1 MHIVFEVLV
10 TWKAVE
16 RQRILAAP
24 AIGRVRPSFLHC
36 HPSTDALEG
45 GRDTLCHLA
54 DGVDCVASDNSGS
67 EFICYFYV
75 DLRIIERGEG
85 AARRSRYEIFSAF
98 SSLK

>member
-1 MHIVFEVLV
+1 MQHVNIVFEVLV

-54 DGVDCVASDNSGS
+54 DGVDFVGSDNNQNGLYN
-67 EFICYFYV
+67 EV
-75 DLRIIERGEG
+75 DLLFCVP
-85 AARRSRYEIFSAF
+85 ARRSRNEIFSAF
-98 SSLK
+98 VKLC